1 VTLDGIRRRSMGP
14 SSAAPLTKHPW
25 HARSTA
31 GWDVMGYPGPQSG
44 DFGMQVY
51 ACLSLG
57 ASIFYCIKAFASL
70 DPASGT
76 RTMAEIVVEPCK
88 LLTPEIFAA
97 ISSLIKALSTTAR
110 APTWGEIDEV
120 VTSPATTLFLARDG
134 TQIVGMLTL
143 ILVRIPTGLRGHIED
158 VVVAES
164 HRKKGIGEALT
175 RHAIAVTKISGTRTL
190 DLTSRPSRE
199 AANRLY
205 QRLGFK
211 LRDTL
216 VYRYTL

>member
-1 VTLDGIRRRSMGP
+1 
-14 SSAAPLTKHPW
+14 
-25 HARSTA
+25 
-31 GWDVMGYPGPQSG
+31 
-44 DFGMQVY
+44 
-51 ACLSLG
+51 
-57 ASIFYCIKAFASL
+57 
-70 DPASGT
+70 
-76 RTMAEIVVEPCK
+76 MAEIVVEPCK

-110 APTWGEIDEV
+110 APTWNEIDEV
-120 VTSPATTLFLARDG
+120 VTSPATTLFLARAG
-134 TQIVGMLTL
+134 TEIVGMLTL

-175 RHAIAVTKISGTRTL
+175 KHAIAVTKISGARTL

>member
-1 VTLDGIRRRSMGP
+1 
-14 SSAAPLTKHPW
+14 
-25 HARSTA
+25 
-31 GWDVMGYPGPQSG
+31 
-44 DFGMQVY
+44 
-51 ACLSLG
+51 
-57 ASIFYCIKAFASL
+57 
-70 DPASGT
+70 
-76 RTMAEIVVEPCK
+76 MAEIVVAPCK

-97 ISSLIKALSTTAR
+97 ISRLIKALSTTAR
-110 APTWGEIDEV
+110 APTWNEIDEV

-134 TQIVGMLTL
+134 TEVVGMLTL

-175 RHAIAVTKISGTRTL
+175 KQAIAVGKTNGARTL